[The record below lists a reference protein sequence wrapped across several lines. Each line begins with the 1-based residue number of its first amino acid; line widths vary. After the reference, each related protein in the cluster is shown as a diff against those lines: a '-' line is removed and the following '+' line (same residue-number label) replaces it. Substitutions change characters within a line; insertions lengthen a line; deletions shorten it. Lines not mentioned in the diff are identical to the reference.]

1 MDIELVSINNPGQD
15 NEYALIRVNRDCN
28 LNKFFIYD
36 TTFDDEGRVSN
47 KLPHMLRLPDYNV
60 QVLRTPQIRLYTSR
74 SYPIQEWSDPQHVNT
89 LILSWRLNETIW
101 NREGDKA
108 TLVEICNES
117 ELIYHQ

>member
-1 MDIELVSINNPGQD
+1 MDIELVSINNPGLD

-36 TTFDDEGRVSN
+36 TTFDDEGRESN

>member
-1 MDIELVSINNPGQD
+1 MDIELVSINNPGLD

-60 QVLRTPQIRLYTSR
+60 MVLRTPQIRLYTSR

>member
-1 MDIELVSINNPGQD
+1 MDIELISINNPGLD

-47 KLPHMLRLPDYNV
+47 KLPHMLRLPDDNV
-60 QVLRTPQIRLYTSR
+60 QVVRTPQIRLYTSR
-74 SYPIQEWSDPQHVNT
+74 SYPIQEWNDPQHVNT

-101 NREGDKA
+101 NKEGDKA

>member
-1 MDIELVSINNPGQD
+1 MDIELVSINNPGLD

-60 QVLRTPQIRLYTSR
+60 LVLRTPQIRLYTSR

>member
-1 MDIELVSINNPGQD
+1 MDIELVSINNPGLD
-15 NEYALIRVNRDCN
+15 NEYALIKVNRDCN
-28 LNKFFIYD
+28 LSKFLIYD

-60 QVLRTPQIRLYTSR
+60 QVLRTRQIRLYTSR

-101 NREGDKA
+101 NKEGDKA

>member
-1 MDIELVSINNPGQD
+1 MDIELISINNPGLD

-28 LNKFFIYD
+28 LNKFLIYD
-36 TTFDDEGRVSN
+36 TTFDGEGRVSN
-47 KLPHMLRLPDYNV
+47 KLPHMLRLPDYIV
-60 QVLRTPQIRLYTSR
+60 QVSRTPQIRLYTSR
-74 SYPIQEWSDPQHVNT
+74 SYPIQEWCDPQHVNT

-101 NREGDKA
+101 NKDGDKA

>member
-1 MDIELVSINNPGQD
+1 MDIELVSINNPGLD

-47 KLPHMLRLPDYNV
+47 KLPHMLRLPDCNV

>member
-1 MDIELVSINNPGQD
+1 MDIELVSINNPGLD

-60 QVLRTPQIRLYTSR
+60 QVSRTPQIRLYTSR

-101 NREGDKA
+101 NKEGDKA

>member
-1 MDIELVSINNPGQD
+1 MDIELVSINNPGLD

-28 LNKFFIYD
+28 LKKFLIYD

-47 KLPHMLRLPDYNV
+47 KLPHMFRLPDYNV
-60 QVLRTPQIRLYTSR
+60 KVLRTSQIRLYTSR

-101 NREGDKA
+101 NKEGDKA